1 MSNFIHA
8 KYEAD
13 TVYFN
18 KIFTASGN
26 SAKEAQLALLEQDC
40 TEFCNVNLNH
50 NAGGK
55 FVYFG
60 YRGYSLNE
68 EKINSKSSVSD
79 QNSERESQLQEAVYD
94 IICTVGEE
102 FHPEG
107 LITDRYQIYYA
118 PVGKANGASI
128 EPTNLNEGTNGPKI
142 YMYYTTMYAVQNY
155 NDKVKG
161 DRKSILSTLPKQ
173 YLKSPLTKI
182 GFALN
187 DYVPASDQF
196 VDETTGNTQ
205 TLPWEYV
212 IDKDYRNPI
221 DFNEG
226 AVAFDKDHKTS
237 DNRIA
242 MFVQRDAGNVKPAAE
257 ITGGYSTASV
267 IEGRMYLQK

>member
-1 MSNFIHA
+1 MT
-8 KYEAD
+8 D
-13 TVYFN
+13 VYH
-18 KIFTASGN
+18 IV
-26 SAKEAQLALLEQDC
+26 E
-40 TEFCNVNLNH
+40 
-50 NAGGK
+50 
-55 FVYFG
+55 
-60 YRGYSLNE
+60 
-68 EKINSKSSVSD
+68 
-79 QNSERESQLQEAVYD
+79 
-94 IICTVGEE
+94 
-102 FHPEG
+102 
-107 LITDRYQIYYA
+107 DRYGRLWVATLGGGLCYTSN
-118 PVGKANGASI
+118 PKA
-128 EPTNLNEGTNGPKI
+128 EKPLFT
-142 YMYYTTMYAVQNY
+142 V
-155 NDKVKG
+155 
-161 DRKSILSTLPKQ
+161 PKQ